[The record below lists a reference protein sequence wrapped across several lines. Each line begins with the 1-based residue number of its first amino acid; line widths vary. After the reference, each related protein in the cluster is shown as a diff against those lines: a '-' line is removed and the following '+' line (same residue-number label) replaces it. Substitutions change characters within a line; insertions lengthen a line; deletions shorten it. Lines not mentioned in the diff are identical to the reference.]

1 MWLHELARADAS
13 CGGKAVGLAKLIAA
27 GLPVP
32 AGFAI
37 SSAAFDYVA
46 RLANGALDDAGHAF
60 DGAAARI
67 EAAQPDFVAELRAR
81 AAALGP
87 VIVRSSATIEDG
99 ASGAA
104 AGVFE
109 SIREPGDVWAAVRAV
124 WLAALAPLAV
134 AYARRRAGEIHVGV
148 IVQAI
153 APGELVTIY
162 TRPPGA
168 PRSDDML
175 VQRGDQLT
183 REPRARFALAV
194 EAAIGAH
201 DGADIEL
208 AGEMIVQARPIVH
221 PVKRVRRPPPP
232 IVLAPLHDGRVWTWD
247 VAHNPDPLSPAQ
259 AGLVELVERA
269 QLGAYELR
277 VCGGYLYSTPR
288 TTFHAPAIANVR
300 EQAAAIIAKL
310 DAALVADAPALDR
323 YVAGYAIWANQLA
336 PLISQARSKSHARRA
351 SSVEVTLA
359 RAARGELSFD
369 DVVAKLGD
377 LAPAWDVAVPS
388 FAETPN
394 ILRDAI
400 ARAVAIAPLI
410 DDSDAAF
417 VADLAERDDLYF
429 AHMQQLVRRELLA
442 RGLGEDVFWL
452 PLDTGEID
460 PIDARRRAAAARAA
474 ASRAAEWDMPL
485 VVGGEL
491 PTPGRALHGVGGGPR
506 VTGRAVRFA
515 TLSGASFARPG
526 DVVIVRA
533 VTPALAMF
541 VGARAAIVS
550 ETGGLLDHG
559 AALARELGI
568 TYVVGCHDAWHSIDD
583 GAIVTVD
590 GDAGIVYSSSSS

>member
-1 MWLHELARADAS
+1 MWLHELARADAR

-32 AGFAI
+32 PGFAI
-37 SSAAFDYVA
+37 SSDAFDA
-46 RLANGALDDAGHAF
+46 IAQLADRQLDTAGHAF
-60 DGAAARI
+60 DQAAARI
-67 EAAQPDFVAELRAR
+67 EAAQPELVAELRTR
-81 AAALGP
+81 AAALGR

-109 SIREPGDVWAAVRAV
+109 SIRDPEDVWAAVRAV

-134 AYARRRAGEIHVGV
+134 AYARRRAAGVHVGV

-162 TRPPGA
+162 TRPPGS
-168 PRSDDML
+168 PTSDEML

-183 REPRARFALAV
+183 REPRSTLALAV
-194 EAAIGAH
+194 EAAIGAS

-208 AGEMIVQARPIVH
+208 VGDSIVQARPIVH
-221 PVKRVRRPPPP
+221 PRTRTRIAPPEL
-232 IVLAPLHDGRVWTWD
+232 VLAPLRDGRVWTWD

-259 AGLVELVERA
+259 AGLVELVELAR
-269 QLGAYELR
+269 LGAYELR

-288 TTFHAPAIANVR
+288 ADFTPPIVTDVR
-300 EQAAAIIAKL
+300 AQAAAITAQL
-310 DAALVADAPALDR
+310 DAALLGDAPAIER
-323 YVAGYAIWANQLA
+323 YIACYAIWANQLA
-336 PLISQARSKSHARRA
+336 PLVAAARSKTHARR
-351 SSVEVTLA
+351 SSAVEVTLA
-359 RAARGELSFD
+359 RAAAGELTFD
-369 DVVAKLGD
+369 DVVARLGD

-388 FAETPN
+388 FGETPQ

-400 ARAVAIAPLI
+400 ANARPIATN
-410 DDSDAAF
+410 DDESDAAF

-429 AHMQQLVRRELLA
+429 ARMQQLVRRELLL
-442 RGLGEDVFWL
+442 RGDDFFWL
-452 PLDTGEID
+452 PIDNIETQID

-474 ASRAAEWDMPL
+474 NARAAGWDMPF
-485 VVGGEL
+485 VVGEPVRRGEPL
-491 PTPGRALHGVGGGPR
+491 RGVGGGPR

-515 TLSGASFARPG
+515 TLAGAMFARPG

-541 VGARAAIVS
+541 VGACAAIVS

-559 AALARELGI
+559 ASLARELGI
-568 TYVVGCHDAWHSIDD
+568 TYVVGCHDVWHSIDD
-583 GAIVTVD
+583 GTMVTVD
-590 GDAGIVYSSSSS
+590 GDAGVVYSSSS